1 MRRTQSDS
9 SQHASSWLISSCLHV
24 SALGVLLFAAA
35 AVGPP
40 PPLPPHVIPVLL
52 RPRLEAPHVWQQKS
66 GPQDSGGGQSIP
78 EPASKGAPPKRERRL
93 FQLPMVAVNDAPKL
107 VLAVSLSDAPEF
119 DAGPV
124 GDPSGLLGVTGGGPG
139 CCAGLGKGFSD
150 GGIGDGNNPGFT
162 GLQVQQQKLTRNPQ
176 IIYKEEPQYS
186 EPARRAKI
194 QGYVRLR
201 IDVGLDGRPL
211 NIRVVQ
217 PIGMGLDE
225 NAIEAVKRWRFRPAL
240 IGDKPVVAPA
250 LVEVGFHLL

>member
-1 MRRTQSDS
+1 MRR
-9 SQHASSWLISSCLHV
+9 SQPLSSWLISSSLHV
-24 SALGVLLFAAA
+24 SALGLLLFAAA

-40 PPLPPHVIPVLL
+40 PPLVPHVTTIPL
-52 RPRLEAPHVWQQKS
+52 RPRLVAPRVR
-66 GPQDSGGGQSIP
+66 PQESGGGQSMP
-78 EPASKGAPPKRERRL
+78 EPASKGVPPKREHRM

-119 DAGPV
+119 DAGPI
-124 GDPSGLLGVTGGGPG
+124 GDPSGLLGVPGGGQG
-139 CCAGLGKGFSD
+139 CCAGLGQGFAD
-150 GGIGDGNNPGFT
+150 GIGDGNSPGYS
-162 GLQVQQQKLTRNPQ
+162 GVQVAQQKLTRTPQ
-176 IIYKEEPQYS
+176 IISQVEPQYS
-186 EPARRAKI
+186 EAARRAHI

-201 IDVGLDGRPL
+201 IDVGLDGRPS

-217 PIGMGLDE
+217 PMGMGLDE

>member
-1 MRRTQSDS
+1 MRRTQPV
-9 SQHASSWLISSCLHV
+9 SSWLISSSLHV
-24 SALGVLLFAAA
+24 GALGVLLFAAA

-40 PPLPPHVIPVLL
+40 PPLSPHVTTIPL
-52 RPRLEAPHVWQQKS
+52 RPRLPAPRLR
-66 GPQDSGGGQSIP
+66 PQESGGGQSMP
-78 EPASKGAPPKRERRL
+78 EPASKGAPPKREHRMFL
-93 FQLPMVAVNDAPKL
+93 PPMVAVNESPRL
-107 VLAVSLSDAPEF
+107 VLAVSFSDAPEF
-119 DAGPV
+119 DAGPI
-124 GDPSGLLGVTGGGPG
+124 GDPSGLLGVPSGGLG
-139 CCAGLGKGFSD
+139 CCAGLGDGFSD
-150 GGIGDGNNPGFT
+150 GIGDGKDSGFS
-162 GLQVQQQKLTRNPQ
+162 GLQVSQEKLTRTPQ
-176 IIYKEEPQYS
+176 VIYQVEPEYS

-201 IDVGLDGRPL
+201 IDVALDGRPT